1 MLLQDSGFFEGEKCS
16 SERVR
21 AIRGDVSTLAH
32 TVLQPTGR
40 SPERAMLFLHG
51 ILGSRSNW
59 RSFARA
65 FVAARPDWAAVLV
78 DLRHH
83 GDSLE
88 VEGPNDLDACVDDLL
103 RLSAELDVA
112 VRGVL
117 GHSFGGKVGLALLAR
132 RAIPLD
138 EVIAI
143 DVDPA
148 AARVGGR
155 GDVEHVL
162 ETLRRIPPRFASR
175 DEFTLALAHAGLGE
189 TLRAW
194 LSMNLV
200 RSDDGVR
207 FGPDLDAIDALLA
220 SHRATDLLDVCLHPP
235 EETRLRLLIAER
247 SDAVSRETL
256 ARLEQA
262 AGEGVLELEIVQG
275 AGHWVQVDAPEAVRR
290 FLIRDQRA

>member
-1 MLLQDSGFFEGEKCS
+1 M
-16 SERVR
+16 
-21 AIRGDVSTLAH
+21 STLAH
-32 TVLQPTGR
+32 TVLAPKER
-40 SPERAMLFLHG
+40 SPARAMLFLHG

-65 FVAARPDWAAVLV
+65 FVTARPDWAAVLV

-83 GDSLE
+83 GDSLD

-103 RLSAELDVA
+103 GLNAELDVP

-138 EVIAI
+138 EVIVV

-148 AARVGGR
+148 ASRPGGR
-155 GDVEHVL
+155 GDVEEVI
-162 ETLRRIPPRFASR
+162 ETLRRLPPRFASR
-175 DEFTLALAHAGLGE
+175 DEFSSALAQAGLGE
-189 TLRAW
+189 TMRGW

-200 RSDDGVR
+200 HGDGGVR
-207 FGPDLDAIDALLA
+207 FGPDLEAIDALLA
-220 SHRATDLLDVCLHPP
+220 SHRSTDLLEVCLHPP
-235 EETRLRLLIAER
+235 LETRLGLLIGER
-247 SDAVSRETL
+247 SDAVSGQSRS
-256 ARLEQA
+256 RLEQA
-262 AGEGVLELEIVQG
+262 ARDGVLELEIVPG

-290 FLIRDQRA
+290 FLVRDQRA